1 VLVVLVV
8 VVVVVV
14 VVVMA
19 VLCCYNTVT
28 DLTITGSAV
37 AVLCD
42 IRHDVRHQHLAPADS
57 AITPAGFQR
66 VESPRLLKA
75 VLRR

>member
-42 IRHDVRHQHLAPADS
+42 IRHDVRHRHQHLLTVQS
-57 AITPAGFQR
+57 
-66 VESPRLLKA
+66 LLLVFNA
-75 VLRR
+75 SNRRDC